1 MKFES
6 EQKFTNFSCELK
18 KNTIFSYSVLATL
31 EPHFK

>member
-6 EQKFTNFSCELK
+6 KQKLPNFSCKLK
-18 KNTIFSYSVLATL
+18 KNTIFSYSVLAAL